1 MTSKNTQGFTLL
13 EITVVIAIFIALSIV
28 GADFVISGLK
38 ANIFGYEQDTAVSN
52 ARKVINVINQE
63 IRETAQSDRGD
74 YLLDTVATNTL
85 TFFSNIDSD
94 SNTEK
99 IRYFLDGT
107 SLKKGVIHPTGTP
120 LEYQGANEIVT
131 KVADYINNQSLA
143 VFTYFDTNNNQISN
157 PTTYKKN
164 IRLIHLM
171 LKINVTPNRAPIDY
185 IVNTDV
191 QIRNLKDNL

>member
-1 MTSKNTQGFTLL
+1 MKANNIKGFTLL
-13 EITVVIAIFIALSIV
+13 EIAVVVAIFIALSIV

-38 ANIFGYEQDTAVSN
+38 ANIFGYEQDAAVSN
-52 ARKVINVINQE
+52 ARKAINVINQE
-63 IRETAQSDRGD
+63 IREAAQSDRGD

-85 TFFSNIDSD
+85 TFFSNIDTD
-94 SNTEK
+94 VNAEK

-120 LEYQGANEIVT
+120 LEYQSANEVVT

-143 VFTYFDTNNNQISN
+143 AFTYFDTNNNQITN

-164 IRLIHLM
+164 IRLIHIT

-185 IVNTDV
+185 IVDTDV